1 MISRFHNILSIGLFK
16 ILAIGFITL
25 FLVSCGP
32 KKNEWRSIF
41 NGKDLTGWTPK
52 FAGYPLGENFRN
64 TFLVEDGMLKI
75 SYDEWEDFNEEF
87 GHIFYEEEF
96 SRYRIRVEYRFVDD
110 QVNNGPGW
118 AFRNNGIMLHCQ
130 DPKTMAIDQDFP
142 VSIEGQLLGGNGND
156 PRTTANVCTP
166 GTNVVIDGEL
176 VTNHCINST
185 SKTFHGDQWVT
196 VEVEVLGSES
206 IKQYVNGELVFELTE
221 PQLDPRDE
229 DAQKLITDENNLLIS
244 KGYISLQ
251 AESHPIHFR
260 KIEVME
266 L

>member
-1 MISRFHNILSIGLFK
+1 MTTKHIKPFDGIS
-16 ILAIGFITL
+16 ITL
-25 FLVSCGP
+25 LIITILFFVSCGP
-32 KKNEWRSIF
+32 KKNEWRPIF

-52 FAGYPLGENFRN
+52 FAGYPLGENLRN
-64 TFLVEDGMLKI
+64 TFRVEDGMLKI
-75 SYDEWEDFNEEF
+75 SYDQWDDFNEEF

-110 QVNNGPGW
+110 QVTNGPGW

-130 DPKTMAIDQDFP
+130 DPKTMTVDQDFP

-176 VTNHCINST
+176 VTNHCINSS

-221 PQLDPRDE
+221 PQLDPRDA

>member
-1 MISRFHNILSIGLFK
+1 
-16 ILAIGFITL
+16 
-25 FLVSCGP
+25 
-32 KKNEWRSIF
+32 
-41 NGKDLTGWTPK
+41 
-52 FAGYPLGENFRN
+52 
-64 TFLVEDGMLKI
+64 
-75 SYDEWEDFNEEF
+75 
-87 GHIFYEEEF
+87 
-96 SRYRIRVEYRFVDD
+96 
-110 QVNNGPGW
+110 
-118 AFRNNGIMLHCQ
+118 MLHCQ
-130 DPKTMAIDQDFP
+130 DPKTMAVDQDFP

-176 VTNHCINST
+176 VTNHCINSS

>member
-1 MISRFHNILSIGLFK
+1 MISRFHNILSIGLVK
-16 ILAIGFITL
+16 MLAIGLITL
-25 FLVSCGP
+25 FLFSCEP

-41 NGKDLTGWTPK
+41 NGKDLTVWTPK
-52 FAGYPLGENFRN
+52 FAGYPLGENLRN
-64 TFLVEDGMLKI
+64 TFRVEDGMLKI

-110 QVNNGPGW
+110 QVKNGPGW

-130 DPKTMAIDQDFP
+130 DPKTMAVDQDFP

-176 VTNHCINST
+176 VTNHCINSS